1 MLRNSCDMAMPL
13 WIKIWS
19 VYIKQEQAVKTKEL
33 SSFHRSVWTLLVD
46 KWVHC
51 GLIYLMRRSNDLMS
65 HLLREIIGLMSPLMR
80 GSNATRMRRSNGL
93 LSPLMRTSNELLPPL
108 MRGSNGLI
116 SPLMKGSNG
125 LLSPLMRRSNGIL
138 PSLMREKSGLMSLLI
153 LCPPPLCRW
162 RISSIHTTKWQRTVS
177 ATVFMISPAGGS
189 LNKRWDPICASVIL
203 GHSLSP
209 FLSHILSQFCSQ

>member
-65 HLLREIIGLMSPLMR
+65 HLLREIIGLMS
-80 GSNATRMRRSNGL
+80 
-93 LSPLMRTSNELLPPL
+93 PL

-209 FLSHILSQFCSQ
+209 FLMAAVSLGTTTHTTKWGSHSVKCCINDCDQG